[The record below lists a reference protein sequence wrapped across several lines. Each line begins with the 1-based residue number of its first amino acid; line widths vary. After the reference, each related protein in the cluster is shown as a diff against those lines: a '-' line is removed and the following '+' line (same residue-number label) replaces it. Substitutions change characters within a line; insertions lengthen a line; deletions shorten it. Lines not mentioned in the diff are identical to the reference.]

1 MLQKPAWRASVPES
15 CSHDHQGRPQA
26 GNQCAAMAMES
37 LTEAMTGAPARA
49 PGLLRFRG
57 PDAVSFLQGQ
67 LSNDMT
73 ALAADRFMLAGL
85 HSPQGRVLALLQ
97 LAAPEADHIV
107 ALLPAELAELT
118 MATLRRYVLRAKLT
132 ISNESNAAALAA
144 LAAQIPAAAPV
155 LQPEVRARAIAAGL
169 PQVYATTSGACVA
182 QMLNLD
188 CVAGISF
195 TKGCYTGQEII
206 ARAHYRGRIKRR
218 MQRFEAAAAIALAPG
233 QAVTLSD
240 GRTAQIVDAVERA
253 DGRTEFLAVTAL
265 HTVSEIGSAPGGSAE
280 SPATAPLR
288 LDCRPLPLPYA
299 LPD

>member
-1 MLQKPAWRASVPES
+1 
-15 CSHDHQGRPQA
+15 
-26 GNQCAAMAMES
+26 MAMES
-37 LTEAMTGAPARA
+37 PAETTPAGLAPA

-57 PDAVSFLQGQ
+57 PDAAKFLQGQ

-73 ALAADRFMLAGL
+73 ALRDDRLMLAGL
-85 HSPQGRVLALLQ
+85 HNPQGRVLALLR
-97 LAAPEADHIV
+97 LAALQADHIV
-107 ALLPAELAELT
+107 ALLPAELAEPT

-132 ISNESNAAALAA
+132 IGNESDATALEA
-144 LAAQIPAAAPV
+144 LAAQLPAVAQLLAPGA
-155 LQPEVRARAIAAGL
+155 RAHAIAAGL
-169 PQVYATTSGACVA
+169 PQVYAATSGAFVA

-218 MQRFEAAAAIALAPG
+218 MQRFEAATAIALAPG

-240 GRTAQIVDAVERA
+240 GRTAQIVDAVSHA
-253 DGRTEFLAVTAL
+253 NGHTEFLAVAALPSQPGAAPDTA
-265 HTVSEIGSAPGGSAE
+265 TAE
-280 SPATAPLR
+280 STATPAALAAAAPATPAPR
-288 LDCRPLPLPYA
+288 LDCQPLPLPYA

>member
-1 MLQKPAWRASVPES
+1 
-15 CSHDHQGRPQA
+15 
-26 GNQCAAMAMES
+26 MES
-37 LTEAMTGAPARA
+37 PAEATTAGLAQA

-57 PDAVSFLQGQ
+57 PDAAKFLQGQ

-73 ALAADRFMLAGL
+73 ALAADQFMLAGL
-85 HSPQGRVLALLQ
+85 HNPQGRVLALLQ
-97 LAAPEADHIV
+97 LAAPETDHIV

-118 MATLRRYVLRAKLT
+118 LATLHRYVLRAKLT

-144 LAAQIPAAAPV
+144 LAAQFPAAAQA
-155 LQPEVRARAIAAGL
+155 LQPAVRARAIAAGL
-169 PQVYATTSGACVA
+169 PQVYAATRGTFVA

-218 MQRFEAAAAIALAPG
+218 MQRFEAATLMALAPG
-233 QAVTLSD
+233 QSVILSD
-240 GRTAQIVDAVERA
+240 GRTAQIVDAVDRA
-253 DGRTEFLAVTAL
+253 DGHTEFLAVAAIPSGAEAAFI
-265 HTVSEIGSAPGGSAE
+265 VGGPAEPPAAAAPQLA
-280 SPATAPLR
+280 
-288 LDCRPLPLPYA
+288 CRPLPLPYA

>member
-1 MLQKPAWRASVPES
+1 
-15 CSHDHQGRPQA
+15 
-26 GNQCAAMAMES
+26 MAMES
-37 LTEAMTGAPARA
+37 PAEASTTGWAQA

-57 PDAVSFLQGQ
+57 PDAVKFLQGQ

-85 HSPQGRVLALLQ
+85 HNPQGRVLALLQ
-97 LAAPEADHIV
+97 LAGLEADQVV
-107 ALLPAELAELT
+107 ALLPAELAEPT
-118 MATLRRYVLRAKLT
+118 MATLRRYVLRARLT

-144 LAAQIPAAAPV
+144 LAAQMPAAA
-155 LQPEVRARAIAAGL
+155 RALEPAARAHAIAAGL
-169 PQVYATTSGACVA
+169 PQIYAASSGAFVA

-188 CVAGISF
+188 CVNGISF

-218 MQRFEAAAAIALAPG
+218 MQRFEASSAIALAPA
-233 QAVTLSD
+233 QSVTLSD
-240 GRTAQIVDAVERA
+240 GRTAQIVDAVDRA

-265 HTVSEIGSAPGGSAE
+265 HSGAE
-280 SPATAPLR
+280 SGSPAGGPAEPPAGAAPR
-288 LDCRPLPLPYA
+288 LECSPLPLPYA